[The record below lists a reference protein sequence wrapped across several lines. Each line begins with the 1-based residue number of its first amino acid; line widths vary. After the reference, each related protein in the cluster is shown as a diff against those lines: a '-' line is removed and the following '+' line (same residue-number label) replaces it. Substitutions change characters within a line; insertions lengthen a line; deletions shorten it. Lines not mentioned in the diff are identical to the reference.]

1 MIKAT
6 EDALSEQYKM
16 YMLEY
21 RRTMKYWAEE
31 PQTVEKEYTPA
42 LVDVERA
49 RAKAQGFNEAL
60 RIIAENENIILY
72 E

>member
-6 EDALSEQYKM
+6 EDALSEQYKE
-16 YMLEY
+16 YMLDY
-21 RRTMKYWAEE
+21 RCSMKRWAEE
-31 PQTVEKEYTPA
+31 PQTVEKQFTPA